1 MANDR
6 RDGPSIPPDL
16 ASLRAVNAA
25 CERFE
30 DGWEAGRAPRIED
43 VLAEVGEPDRGPLLE
58 ELVALEI
65 QLRRERGE
73 RPDPAEYRIR
83 FPGRESATTEGS
95 HTDADGDAEP
105 DPGATIGPDET
116 MFHQSSIPSRDGKP
130 PSDFDKFEILGVLG
144 RGGMGIVYK
153 AWQKD
158 LKRLVAIKMIHAV
171 HIDSPELARR
181 FEEEARCAGGLQHPS
196 IVRVHEAGQY
206 QGRPYFAMEYLAGS
220 GLDRILKDG
229 PVDPKEAARLV
240 ATVALAV
247 AYLHEEKVIHRDLK
261 PSNIIMD
268 GRGRPFVTD
277 FGLMKLLGEDSNAT
291 STGAVLGTPSHMA
304 PEQAA
309 GRLDRVGP
317 LSDVYGLGAILYSL
331 LTGRPPFHAPTP
343 METLVQVIEGEP
355 IPAARLRPGL
365 ARDLEHICMRCLE
378 KEPADRYPSAG
389 AVADELEK
397 YLRGDEIEWD
407 QPGLWNRLRRWS
419 RREPALVARL
429 GAAGAATCSS
439 LVYHALARDVPAGR
453 VAAIVG
459 SLAGW
464 AAASTAFQTMVNR
477 ASRPIPIRMAW
488 LSVDVLL
495 LTLTLVLSGAF
506 GGPLAVAYPVLI
518 VGSGLWFRVRYVVL
532 TTVLSMLVYVGMMI
546 EGALRP
552 GGLPNPHWHV
562 VFLAAVA
569 VLGLMVCYQV
579 QRVRAL
585 SRYYENRP
593 EVR

>member
-1 MANDR
+1 MTN
-6 RDGPSIPPDL
+6 GPREATHSPPDL
-16 ASLRAVNAA
+16 ATLRAVNAA

-30 DGWEAGRAPRIED
+30 AAWRQGLQPRIED
-43 VLAEVGEPDRGPLLE
+43 AIASAAEADRVFLLG
-58 ELVALEI
+58 ELVALEVE
-65 QLRRERGE
+65 LKREQGE
-73 RPDPAEYRIR
+73 RPAPSHYSVR
-83 FPGRESATTEGS
+83 FPEYASALALAWSGEAETEPAADEGP
-95 HTDADGDAEP
+95 DATIVFPSAPPAPVELAEP
-105 DPGATIGPDET
+105 
-116 MFHQSSIPSRDGKP
+116 SK
-130 PSDFDKFEILGVLG
+130 FDKYEILGVLG

-171 HIDSPELARR
+171 HIDSPEMARR

-220 GLDRILKDG
+220 GLDQVLKDG

-240 ATVALAV
+240 ATIALAV
-247 AYLHEEKVIHRDLK
+247 GYLHEKRVIHRDLK
-261 PSNIIMD
+261 PSNILMD

-277 FGLMKLLGEDSNAT
+277 FGLMKLLEEDSNAT
-291 STGAVLGTPSHMA
+291 SSGAVLGTPSHMA

-331 LTGRPPFHAPTP
+331 LTGRPPFHAPTQ

-355 IPAARLRPGL
+355 IPAGRLRPGL
-365 ARDLEHICMRCLE
+365 PRTIEHICMRCLE
-378 KEPADRYPSAG
+378 KEPADRYGSAN
-389 AVADELEK
+389 AVAEELEK
-397 YLRGDEIEWD
+397 FLRGDEIEWD

-429 GAAGAATCSS
+429 AAAGAAASAS
-439 LVYHALARDVPAGR
+439 LVYHAFARDISIGKQ
-453 VAAIVG
+453 AAIVG
-459 SLAGW
+459 ALAAW
-464 AAASTAFQTMVNR
+464 AGASAGFQALVNR
-477 ASRPIPIRMAW
+477 TSRPEPIRMAW

-495 LTLTLVLSGAF
+495 LTLTLILSKAF
-506 GGPLAVAYPVLI
+506 GGPLAVAYPVLV

-532 TTVLSMLVYVGMMI
+532 TTALSMTVYIALMI
-546 EGALRP
+546 TKFLGP
-552 GGLPNPHWHV
+552 GGLENPHWHV

-593 EVR
+593 EVH

>member
-6 RDGPSIPPDL
+6 RNGQSNPPDL
-16 ASLRAVNAA
+16 ATLRAVNAA

-30 DGWEAGRAPRIED
+30 AGWRAAREPKIED
-43 VLAEVGEPDRGPLLE
+43 VLAEVGELERGLLLE

-65 QLRRERGE
+65 ELRQEQGE

-83 FPGRESATTEGS
+83 FPGYESANAPGSPLVGDQDTE
-95 HTDADGDAEP
+95 P
-105 DPGATIGPDET
+105 NPGETIGPEAT
-116 MFHQSSIPSRDGKP
+116 MVHQSSIPSRDVKEP
-130 PSDFDKFEILGVLG
+130 ADFDKFEILGVLG

-220 GLDRILKDG
+220 GLDRVLKDG

-240 ATVALAV
+240 ATISRAV
-247 AYLHEEKVIHRDLK
+247 AYLHEKQVIHRDLK

-291 STGAVLGTPSHMA
+291 SSGAVLGTPSHMA

-355 IPAARLRPGL
+355 IPAGRLRPGL
-365 ARDLEHICMRCLE
+365 ARALEHICMRCLE
-378 KEPADRYPSAG
+378 KEPADRYPSAD
-389 AVADELEK
+389 AVAEELEK

-407 QPGLWNRLRRWS
+407 QPGPWNRLRRWS

-429 GAAGAATCSS
+429 GAAGAAAGSS
-439 LVYHALARDVPAGR
+439 LVYHAIAGDVSVGR

-459 SLAGW
+459 SLAAW
-464 AAASTAFQTMVNR
+464 AAASAAFQATVNR
-477 ASRPIPIRMAW
+477 VSRPVPIRMAW

-495 LTLTLVLSGAF
+495 LSLTLILSGAF

-532 TTVLSMLVYVGMMI
+532 TTALSMVVYVGMMI
-546 EGALRP
+546 AASLRP

-593 EVR
+593 EVH